1 MSYLRLD
8 NRELEHL
15 QKYPI
20 APNPP
25 RPIIKKNIKPPSN
38 TKPLTIQNIQEPQ
51 PPPKLEFK
59 LPSFFPSLL
68 KKPIY
73 IRGINPL
80 IKQLGQPD
88 VTDTEKGG
96 IAIWARDTLEKRG
109 YKFLH
114 RVEIID
120 EAIPSLKPVKHFS
133 NIYIWVKIHLNQTQE
148 HNVLSMSSDFYY
160 DQGKDLLIVR
170 SDSLDTAVAQAS
182 LIGLYSSGKLTY
194 YDIVSNNMHFTYY
207 HGVNRKKT
215 RKTLYTI
222 LNNATKMQGK

>member
-15 QKYPI
+15 QKHTI

-25 RPIIKKNIKPPSN
+25 RPPISHPPSN
-38 TKPLTIQNIQEPQ
+38 TRPSTMLNIQEPKA
-51 PPPKLEFK
+51 PPKLEFK
-59 LPSFFPSLL
+59 LPSFFPLV

-88 VTDTEKGG
+88 VTDKEKGG
-96 IAIWARDTLEKRG
+96 IAIWARDTLQKRG

-133 NIYIWVKIHLNQTQE
+133 NIYIWVKIPLNQTQE
-148 HNVLSMSSDFYY
+148 HNVLSLSSDFYY

-182 LIGLYSSGKLTY
+182 LIALYSSGRLTY
-194 YDIVSNNMHFTYY
+194 YDIVSSNMHFTYY

-222 LNNATKMQGK
+222 LNNIVKKKAT